1 MKFSRFFCTAAVLGL
16 SLGFSAAVAHAD
28 GSDGRLGT
36 KPIPPTDP
44 PPPCSSVQ
52 FTANSSGAITDGSA
66 VCAVSANTSQITIIV
81 PDADL
86 GGVPNLQVYSSL
98 TQDIPSSLVQA
109 FPFLSSYEW
118 LSSCNTSSQSVTIG
132 GVLSQECTL
141 TAPTL
146 PTNPVEL
153 AIINGLT
160 SQGII
165 DSVKGQGCTN
175 SIFFVAAGCDL
186 DFTTDAIGNQPGDGN
201 GQFLSPD
208 AQVDSTNGNSAPT
221 PFPEPGSL
229 ALLGMGLA
237 GLPFLRRKLAR

>member
-1 MKFSRFFCTAAVLGL
+1 M
-16 SLGFSAAVAHAD
+16 
-28 GSDGRLGT
+28 
-36 KPIPPTDP
+36 
-44 PPPCSSVQ
+44 
-52 FTANSSGAITDGSA
+52 
-66 VCAVSANTSQITIIV
+66 
-81 PDADL
+81 
-86 GGVPNLQVYSSL
+86 
-98 TQDIPSSLVQA
+98 
-109 FPFLSSYEW
+109 
-118 LSSCNTSSQSVTIG
+118 SSCNTSSQSVTIG

-186 DFTTDAIGNQPGDGN
+186 DFTTDAIGTQSGDVS

-208 AQVDSTNGNSAPT
+208 AQVDSTNGSTPAT

>member
-1 MKFSRFFCTAAVLGL
+1 MKFSRFFCTAAILGL

-118 LSSCNTSSQSVTIG
+118 MSSCNTSSQSVTIG
-132 GVLSQECTL
+132 GVLSQECTR
-141 TAPTL
+141 P
-146 PTNPVEL
+146 
-153 AIINGLT
+153 
-160 SQGII
+160 
-165 DSVKGQGCTN
+165 
-175 SIFFVAAGCDL
+175 
-186 DFTTDAIGNQPGDGN
+186 
-201 GQFLSPD
+201 
-208 AQVDSTNGNSAPT
+208 
-221 PFPEPGSL
+221 L
-229 ALLGMGLA
+229 ALYVTRIQKSA
-237 GLPFLRRKLAR
+237 SESFDT